1 MGEDVASA
9 HRAGENIVLMSADG
23 AERVTID
30 PNAQNSVLH
39 SLLLLGD
46 LVLVLILI
54 TFVGFG
60 GYALLRKHDVL

>member
-1 MGEDVASA
+1 M
-9 HRAGENIVLMSADG
+9 MSADG

-39 SLLLLGD
+39 SLSLLGD
-46 LVLVLILI
+46 LMLVLILI
-54 TFVGFG
+54 AFVGFG